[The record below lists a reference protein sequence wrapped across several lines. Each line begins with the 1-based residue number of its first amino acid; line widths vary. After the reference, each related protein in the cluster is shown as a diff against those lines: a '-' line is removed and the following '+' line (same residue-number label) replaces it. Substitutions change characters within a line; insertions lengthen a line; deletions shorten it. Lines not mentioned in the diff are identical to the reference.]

1 MELLGGYGS
10 VYNTVRPGEQPLGAV
25 LIPGAF
31 VIMSRLWGARK
42 TEQSHSFIE
51 RAEGLLL
58 LEQVQAMAPE
68 RGWGCYTE
76 GSGGTVSSIII
87 GSVMSRM

>member
-1 MELLGGYGS
+1 MELVGGYGS

-58 LEQVQAMAPE
+58 WSKCRQWHLQ
-68 RGWGCYTE
+68 RGWGCYME

-87 GSVMSRM
+87 WW